1 MNIKSFYKYQLHN
14 YIHSLLW
21 YYIVLQ
27 PVMFMFL
34 RMVLLDH
41 NIQGNGIE
49 MSALIFLFICGQY
62 FFQTDFYFG
71 LQNGVSR
78 KTMMVSLGLIN
89 LTVATGMAIM
99 DVILLGGLFGM
110 GVSLNSVSD
119 KIFLGVGN
127 ISFFGLLYQTS
138 LNIMITMLSSFIAIV
153 YEVWFRSWYTNTIV
167 YCISHSGSNVCKGSS
182 YEISFFSVDTYLWTW
197 NRTKRGAHLSV
208 HWIFGCKWCLI
219 IIIMGVAEENTHEG
233 LINIVLF

>member
-27 PVMFMFL
+27 SVIFMFL
-34 RMVLLDH
+34 RLVLLGH
-41 NIQGNGIE
+41 NVQGNGIG
-49 MSALIFLFICGQY
+49 MSALIFLFLCGQY
-62 FFQTDFYFG
+62 FFKKDFYFG

-78 KTMMVSLGLIN
+78 KTMMVSLGLTN
-89 LTVATGMAIM
+89 MTVATGMAII

-153 YEVWFRSWYTNTIV
+153 CYRIKKSIRFGLGLGILIPLFIVFPTLDLMFAKGTAMRFLSSLLTLIFGLGIERREV
-167 YCISHSGSNVCKGSS
+167 H
-182 YEISFFSVDTYLWTW
+182 TYLFIGFLAVSGVLLLLSWVLLK
-197 NRTKRGAHLSV
+197 RTPMKD
-208 HWIFGCKWCLI
+208 
-219 IIIMGVAEENTHEG
+219 
-233 LINIVLF
+233 